1 MASITPLRNRWLARV
16 RRDGRSASKVF
27 DDEQSARLWAAD
39 FEEHSRLLLNVLPP
53 KVYGWQTIDPERLP
67 RHRLSTFTGL
77 YFLFCRGELVYVGKS
92 VNVVQRVEQHFLRVE
107 FDSWAWTPVDL
118 ANLDTAE
125 RYFIKKYRPPYNV
138 KHNLDATK
146 LLQKP
151 SEPA

>member
-27 DDEQSARLWAAD
+27 DDEQEARLWAAD
-39 FEEHSRLLLNVLPP
+39 FEEHGRLLLSVLPP
-53 KVYGWQTIDPERLP
+53 KIVGWKAIDPDRLP

-77 YFLFCRGELVYVGKS
+77 YFLYLRGELVYVGKS

-118 ANLDTAE
+118 ASLDKAE
-125 RYFIKKYRPPYNV
+125 RHFIKKHRPRYNI
-138 KHNLDATK
+138 KHNLDAMK
-146 LLQKP
+146 VLRKP
-151 SEPA
+151 PEAA